1 MEIRGQIHV
10 LKLDTGKEDERWPYL
25 VSFYP
30 LQGVGPAPHHT
41 CHGLDELRKF
51 LGEQL
56 DIRGDDLD
64 RTLKEA
70 EQGKNHSL
78 ELIANQDRLQECGLI

>member
-10 LKLDTGKEDERWPYL
+10 LKSDMGKENERWPYL

-30 LQGVGPAPHHT
+30 LQGVGPVPHRT
-41 CHGLDELRKF
+41 CHGLDELRRF
-51 LGEQL
+51 LGEYL
-56 DIRGDDLD
+56 DIQGDELD

-70 EQGKNHSL
+70 EQWKPHSL
-78 ELIANQDRLQECGLI
+78 ELIANRDRLQECGLI

>member
-10 LKLDTGKEDERWPYL
+10 LKADMGKEDEGWAYL

-30 LQGVGPAPHHT
+30 LEGIGPAPHRR
-41 CHGLDELRKF
+41 CHGLDELRRF

-56 DIRGDDLD
+56 EIQGDDLD
-64 RTLKEA
+64 RTVKEA
-70 EQGKNHSL
+70 EQGKAHSR
-78 ELIANQDRLQECGLI
+78 ELIASHDRLQECGLI

>member
-1 MEIRGQIHV
+1 MEIRGHIHV
-10 LKLDTGKEDERWPYL
+10 LKSDVGKEDEGWAYL

-41 CHGLDELRKF
+41 CHGLDELRRF

-56 DIRGDDLD
+56 HIQGDDLD

-70 EQGKNHSL
+70 KQGKTRSL
-78 ELIANQDRLQECGLI
+78 ELIADQDWLQECGLI